1 MGFGELVLILILV
14 LLFLGAGKLPGIG
27 EALGKS
33 LRGLKDALKGEP
45 PAKAPDPEVKK
56 ELPPRSGAPRG

>member
-14 LLFLGAGKLPGIG
+14 LLFFGAGKLGGIG

-33 LRGLKDALKGEP
+33 LRGLKDVVKGESEKP
-45 PAKAPDPEVKK
+45 PPRSDGPKG
-56 ELPPRSGAPRG
+56 ELPPRR